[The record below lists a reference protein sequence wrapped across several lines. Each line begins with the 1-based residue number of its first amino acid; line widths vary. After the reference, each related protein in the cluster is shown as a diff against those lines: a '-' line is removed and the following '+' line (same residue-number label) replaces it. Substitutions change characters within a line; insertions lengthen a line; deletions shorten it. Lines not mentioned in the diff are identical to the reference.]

1 MHLIPPP
8 PPAGGPASIALAA
21 GLPTAGTVVAVAI
34 ALLFVGVVWL
44 GHRSSAAPPPGGDGG
59 EPGSGAGAS
68 GDVPAPRAERGRRP
82 ASP

>member
-1 MHLIPPP
+1 MHLITTPPT
-8 PPAGGPASIALAA
+8 AGSLAPVALAA

-44 GHRSSAAPPPGGDGG
+44 GHRSSAAPPGGDGG
-59 EPGSGAGAS
+59 EPGPGAS
-68 GDVPAPRAERGRRP
+68 GETPAPPATRGRRQ